1 MENIVLFAKIGT
13 IGGLQVAMGVA
24 FRVRNMILNVLNAP
38 KKDSVIDAVGSTA
51 GASLDHA

>member
-38 KKDSVIDAVGSTA
+38 KKDSVIDAVVSTA